1 LSDYMRD
8 ALRFSLQREFE
19 AMAFY
24 EAALGRVRDGE
35 ARAALEFLSREER
48 RHLAE
53 LSERFARERLGEEE
67 TRRFLDALRS
77 LSEIKG
83 REKLEAIL
91 SRGEADAK
99 AILRAALEEEKRSE
113 DLYRL
118 NARTMPDVETRALYL
133 GLMKEEKEHVKTLK
147 AVLRLVEK
155 GVVDPRDLRVRGSRT
170 GRGTMKRDDSTPPSS
185 RRSRA
190 RRSRAKRG
198 PTLKKRGPTLKGRRT
213 AKAKGRPVRP

>member
-1 LSDYMRD
+1 MLEARTRRNRKMRPPAREKGLSEYMRD

-53 LSERFARERLGEEE
+53 LSERFAWERLGKEE
-67 TRRFLDALRS
+67 TRRFLDDLRS

-91 SRGEADAK
+91 SRGEADAR

-118 NARTMPDVETRALYL
+118 NARTMPDVDARALYL
-133 GLMKEEKEHVKTLK
+133 GLVKEEKEHVKTLK
-147 AVLRLVEK
+147 AVLRLIEK
-155 GVVDPRDLRVRGSRT
+155 GVVDPRDLRVRGSRA
-170 GRGTMKRDDSTPPSS
+170 GRGTMKRKTVPSKKEP
-185 RRSRA
+185 
-190 RRSRAKRG
+190 AK
-198 PTLKKRGPTLKGRRT
+198 T
-213 AKAKGRPVRP
+213 KGRPVRP

>member
-1 LSDYMRD
+1 MSEYMRD

-24 EAALGRVRDGE
+24 EAARGRVRDEE

-53 LSERFARERLGEEE
+53 LSERFAQERLGEEE
-67 TRRFLDALRS
+67 TRRFLDELRS

-91 SRGEADAK
+91 SRGEADAR

-113 DLYRL
+113 DLYQL
-118 NARTMPDVETRALYL
+118 NARTMPDAEARAFYV

-147 AVLRLVEK
+147 AVLRLIER
-155 GVVDPRDLRVRGSRT
+155 GVVHPGDLRVRGARTRRGPAKEGIGTESRALPAKRGSVAAGKGKPGSKGRT
-170 GRGTMKRDDSTPPSS
+170 GRR
-185 RRSRA
+185 
-190 RRSRAKRG
+190 
-198 PTLKKRGPTLKGRRT
+198 
-213 AKAKGRPVRP
+213 